1 MPERLLFI
9 TGKLAESALRRQ
21 LASLAPRV
29 GFEYD
34 VAVMPIT
41 VAALLTTPWIAKRLR
56 VPDGA
61 DRIVLPG
68 LCKGDVAAIRAITAV
83 PVQLGPKD
91 LRDLPEFFGQRG
103 GTPEGYGT
111 HDIEI
116 VAEINHAPQL
126 SLAEIVRIAEHYRD
140 SGADVIDLGCDP
152 GSAWGGVG
160 DAVKS
165 LKSLG
170 FRVSIDSFDSGEV
183 RAALEAGAELIF
195 SVSGVNLDASI
206 PMLRDFPHAEVVAIP
221 DTPDD
226 LPSLWRTAEG
236 LQTHGV
242 KHRLDPILEPIGF
255 GFAASL
261 GRYLETRRRFP
272 DAEIMMG
279 IGNLT
284 ELTDADTSGVNVM
297 LAGFCQELGIRSVL
311 ATEVINW
318 GRSAVKEFA
327 LARRLVYYAVT
338 HKTLP
343 KRLEP
348 DLVLLRDPKLH
359 ELGEAA
365 LAELAEKITDRNYR
379 IFAERGEL
387 HVINGEMYLRG
398 TEPFALL
405 AEMVKRDPKLDA
417 SHSFYLGYEFA
428 KAVTALT
435 LGKQYTQDNALRWG
449 FLTVPEFGKTS
460 PLSEAA
466 RRDKSEPILTPPLR
480 FGEGA
485 GG

>member
-1 MPERLLFI
+1 MPERILFI
-9 TGKLAESALRRQ
+9 TGKLAEPALRRM
-21 LASLAPRV
+21 LAALAPKV

-41 VAALLTTPWIAKRLR
+41 VAALLTTPWIAKRLQ

-83 PVQLGPKD
+83 PAELGPKD

-103 GTPEGYGT
+103 GTPEDYGP
-111 HDIEI
+111 HNIEI
-116 VAEINHAPQL
+116 VAEINHAPQK
-126 SLAEIVRIAEHYRD
+126 SLAEIVRIAQHYRD
-140 SGADVIDLGCDP
+140 SGADVVDLGCDP
-152 GSAWGGVG
+152 GSAWPSVG
-160 DAVKS
+160 ESVRE
-165 LKSLG
+165 LKSQG
-170 FRVSIDSFDSGEV
+170 FRVSIDSFDGGEV
-183 RAALEAGAELIF
+183 RAALEAGAELIL
-195 SVSGVNLDASI
+195 SVSGVNLAESRR
-206 PMLRDFPHAEVVAIP
+206 MLRDFPHVEVVAIP

-226 LPSLWRTAEG
+226 LPSLWRTVDA
-236 LQTHGV
+236 LQTDGV
-242 KHRLDPILEPIGF
+242 KHRLDPIVEPIGF

-272 DAEIMMG
+272 DAEMMMG

-284 ELTDADTSGVNVM
+284 ELTDADTAGVNVM
-297 LAGFCQELGIRSVL
+297 LAGFCQEVGIRSVL

-327 LARRLVYYAVT
+327 LARRLVHYAVT

-348 DLVLLRDPKLH
+348 DLVMLRDPKLH

-365 LAELAEKITDRNYR
+365 LAELAERITDRNYR
-379 IFAERGEL
+379 LFAERGEL
-387 HVINGEMYLRG
+387 HILNGDLYLRG
-398 TEPFALL
+398 TDPFALF
-405 AEMVKRDPKLDA
+405 AELLQLDPKLDA

-449 FLTVPEFGKTS
+449 FLTLPEATHRPSKII
-460 PLSEAA
+460 AA
-466 RRDKSEPILTPPLR
+466 LPQIPS
-480 FGEGA
+480 
-485 GG
+485 